1 MKHFPVG
8 HGTKYNTYL
17 HGTAS
22 NPTEEHTKDMM
33 LDFCIKLL
41 IAQPFLVYAK
51 SEETSDWNFFFL

>member
-1 MKHFPVG
+1 MNHIESKNKKMKHFPVG

-22 NPTEEHTKDMM
+22 NPTEKHTKDMM

-41 IAQPFLVYAK
+41 IAQAFSSICQK
-51 SEETSDWNFFFL
+51 